1 MLWVDSLVDGKLG
14 SSMPRVV
21 DELKPAA
28 VLALKHEGGK
38 GHTFHAVGGVPGLLL
53 QIAATGGRSWVMRVR
68 IAGQRKHFGLG
79 TYDARATNNNPG
91 SRDYNPLSLDR
102 ANLAEARRRAADVR
116 DAVKAGADP
125 AEAWRVGATV
135 RRLTIVEQMN
145 ATDAWA
151 TARAQ
156 RQAILDGAAN
166 ASKMTFAKAVKE
178 YLKDKLTEFR
188 NEKHRNQW
196 VSTLDAYAVP
206 VIGNLNV
213 DAITVHDIERTL
225 KPIWATKTETA
236 SRLRGRIENVLA
248 WATVKKHRAGDN
260 PARWKG
266 NLDAIMPKPSK
277 VAAKDNQPALQ
288 LSDAVA
294 WWKALQK
301 RNGTGAR
308 ALEFLTLCASR
319 SGEVRGATWDE
330 IDLDAAMWT
339 IPASRMK
346 AGKEHR
352 VPMSPAAVALL
363 KSLPRN
369 ADAVPGKDYV
379 FAAARGGMLSDMTLS
394 KVMRD
399 MQEAAVAKGDAGWLD
414 RASKRPA
421 VPHGLRSTF
430 RDWTAEQ
437 GIDRDLAE
445 IALAHTVGSE
455 VERAYRRSDML
466 ERRRAL
472 MADWSDF
479 LNG

>member
-1 MLWVDSLVDGKLG
+1 
-14 SSMPRVV
+14 MPKKAT
-21 DELKPAA
+21 ELKDAA
-28 VLALKHEGGK
+28 VRKLAHAGGI
-38 GHTFHAVGGVPGLLL
+38 GHTFHAVGGVSGLLL
-53 QIAATGGRSWVMRVR
+53 QITATGGRSWIMRARV
-68 IAGQRKHFGLG
+68 AGQRKHFGLG
-79 TYDARATNNNPG
+79 SYPEV
-91 SRDYNPLSLDR
+91 S
-102 ANLAEARRRAADVR
+102 LAEARRRAADVR
-116 DAVKAGADP
+116 DAIKTGADP
-125 AEAWRVGATV
+125 AEAWRIGAAV
-135 RRLTIVEQMN
+135 RDMMAKGIAQGE
-145 ATDAWA
+145 AW
-151 TARAQ
+151 TLAREQ
-156 RQAILDGAAN
+156 RQAMLNGAGEAH
-166 ASKMTFAKAVKE
+166 KMTFAKAVKE

-196 VSTLDAYAVP
+196 VSTLDSYAVP
-206 VIGNLNV
+206 IIGKLNV

-248 WATVKKHRAGDN
+248 WATVKKHRSGDN

-288 LSDAVA
+288 LTDAAA

-339 IPASRMK
+339 IPAARMK

-369 ADAVPGKDYV
+369 ADAAPGKDYI

-399 MQEAAVAKGDAGWLD
+399 MQDAAVAKGDAGWLD

-430 RDWTAEQ
+430 RDWTAER
-437 GIDRDLAE
+437 GVDRDLAE

-472 MADWSDF
+472 MADWAAF